1 MSNDARFSIIPGWI
15 VTDRRLKGRDLQVLC
30 LLGRHADKQGWCWR
44 SQVKMAVQ
52 LDCARSTVQASIDRL
67 VDIGVVEKHIRDT
80 ADGRDTA
87 HLYRVIYDRA
97 PPSGYDFDAYLADE
111 NEENA
116 PIDGASA
123 AHPPAD
129 ISAPPADPASA
140 PPAGSGSAP
149 IKDPSLTP
157 PEKRYQR
164 EARERGHSVSENAGE
179 VNAAIIKRVQKF
191 CTGTGYRQGEWPQ
204 WSSST
209 IGYIAQKFAKLTPE
223 QQDAACE
230 GRDVFLAKCKRD
242 RVVKPMPVANYFRDM
257 VWEMLTDADR
267 SAYAGETAGHVAATV
282 VNGRMMA
289 PTFGPLWA
297 VARFMPLLNG
307 PVLVETSDRDVVRST
322 YETAAKASYTSGVKY
337 AHRKGLSV
345 GADGSLIFP
354 DDFERREYERTVLVS
369 GYPEVNRLH
378 DAARDREQVTVDAV
392 FDAAK
397 DLAEP
402 VKVGSDL
409 WIEWREWHERENM
422 PFVPDPGR
430 FPVVYFPKGG
440 PAGLREFETA
450 ARAAMRGKQ
459 GDDDAA

>member
-1 MSNDARFSIIPGWI
+1 M
-15 VTDRRLKGRDLQVLC
+15 TDHRLKGRDLQVLC
-30 LLGRHADKQGWCWR
+30 LLGRHADKEGWCWR

-67 VDIGVVEKHIRDT
+67 IDIGVLEKYLRESPT
-80 ADGRDTA
+80 GGDTA
-87 HLYRVIYDRA
+87 HFYRVIYDRA

-111 NEENA
+111 KEEND
-116 PIDGASA
+116 PNRGASEA
-123 AHPPAD
+123 YPPAD
-129 ISAPPADPASA
+129 ISAPPADPESA

-149 IKDPSLTP
+149 IKDPSLRP

-164 EARERGHSVSENAGE
+164 EARERGHSVSEAGE

-209 IGYIAQKFAKLTPE
+209 IGYIAQKFAKLTAE

-242 RVVKPMPVANYFRDM
+242 RVAKPMPVANYFRDL

-267 SAYAGETAGHVAATV
+267 SAYAGETAGHPAAPV

-297 VARFMPLLNG
+297 VARIMPLLNG
-307 PVLVETSDRDVVRST
+307 PALVEAADR
-322 YETAAKASYTSGVKY
+322 ETVQASYQTLAKASPSRAAKY
-337 AHRKGLSV
+337 AQRKGLSV
-345 GADGSLIFP
+345 GDDGSLIFP
-354 DDFERREYERTVLVS
+354 ADFERREYERSVLTD

-378 DAARDREQVTVDAV
+378 DAARDRERVTVDAV

-397 DLAEP
+397 DLTEA
-402 VKVGSDL
+402 VKVGSEL
-409 WIEWREWHERENM
+409 WVEWREWHERENM
-422 PFVPDPGR
+422 PFVPDPGQ